1 MALGIGIFLVV
12 VGAILAFA
20 VEASVSGLDIQ
31 VVGWI
36 CMLAGVLAIV
46 LSLVMNAQRANTTHT
61 EVVERRD
68 VGNPPPPRY

>member
-1 MALGIGIFLVV
+1 MALGTGIFLLV

-20 VEASVSGLDIQ
+20 VRTDLSGLDLQ

-36 CMLAGVLAIV
+36 CMGAGGLAIL
-46 LSLVMNAQRANTTHT
+46 LSLVLNDRRANTTHT

-68 VGNPPPPRY
+68 VGRPPQY

>member
-1 MALGIGIFLVV
+1 MALGSGIFLVV

-20 VEASVSGLDIQ
+20 VDANLSGLDLQ

-36 CMLAGVLAIV
+36 CMIAGALAIV
-46 LSLVMNAQRANTTHT
+46 LSLVMNTQRANTSHT

-68 VGNPPPPRY
+68 IGNPPPPRY

>member
-1 MALGIGIFLVV
+1 VALGSGIFLVV

-20 VEASVSGLDIQ
+20 VDVKLSGLDLQ

-36 CMLAGVLAIV
+36 CMIAGAFAIV
-46 LSLVMNAQRANTTHT
+46 LSLVMNAQRANTSHT

-68 VGNPPPPRY
+68 VGNPPPGF

>member
-1 MALGIGIFLVV
+1 MALGSGIFLVV

-20 VEASVSGLDIQ
+20 VDVTLSGLDLQ

-36 CMLAGVLAIV
+36 CMAAGALAIV
-46 LSLVMNAQRANTTHT
+46 LSLVTNTQRANTSHT

-68 VGNPPPPRY
+68 VGNPPPRY

>member
-1 MALGIGIFLVV
+1 MALGSGIFLVV

-20 VEASVSGLDIQ
+20 VDVNLSGLDLQ

-36 CMLAGVLAIV
+36 CMVAGALAIV
-46 LSLVMNAQRANTTHT
+46 LSLVMNAQRANTSHT

>member
-1 MALGIGIFLVV
+1 MALGSGIFLIV

-20 VEASVSGLDIQ
+20 VEANVSGIDLQ

-36 CMLAGVLAIV
+36 CMIAGALAVV
-46 LSLVMNAQRANTTHT
+46 LSLVFNAQRANTSHT

-68 VGNPPPPRY
+68 VGNPPPRY